1 MNSRFLG
8 SQVVLVPGASAPAGI
23 NTIKSLKMSNI
34 PGKIVA
40 TDSTSL
46 SAGFFMA
53 DVNEILPEADAQYY
67 VKRLFEIVEKH
78 HV

>member
-1 MNSRFLG
+1 MHWFLG
-8 SQVVLVPGASAPAGI
+8 PLAGI
-23 NTIKSLKMSNI
+23 NTIKSLKMSNFA
-34 PGKIVA
+34 GKIVA

-78 HV
+78 HDTSIDAKFWL